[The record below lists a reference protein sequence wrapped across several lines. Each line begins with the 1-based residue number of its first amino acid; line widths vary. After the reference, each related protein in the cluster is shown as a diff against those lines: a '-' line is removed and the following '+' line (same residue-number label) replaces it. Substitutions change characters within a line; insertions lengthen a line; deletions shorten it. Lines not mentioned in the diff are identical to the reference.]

1 MKEKSYQLLLSLGY
15 TKEEAQEV
23 VNSLFLHNLKDESL
37 CKNILNVYNYLR
49 DYYTKEEII
58 KMTKLLPAL
67 YSYSIKNIKQK
78 IEDMMSLGYTRKD
91 VIEMT
96 KKAHSLYSVGIETIK
111 QKINDMMHIGY
122 TKEDVIKMAKNSPAL
137 YSYSIKSIK

>member
-67 YSYSIKNIKQK
+67 YNFSTEAIKQK
-78 IEDMMSLGYTRKD
+78 IEDMM
-91 VIEMT
+91 
-96 KKAHSLYSVGIETIK
+96 
-111 QKINDMMHIGY
+111 HIDY